1 MSLLYHCFSFHIL
14 FGFLSSFYSR
24 FCKYMSTVFV
34 VNVIIVVIIGLYYN
48 TLRDDNCIT
57 HTLSLKLQLF
67 QVSLLLMTLLGNYHQ
82 ESRQEQ
88 PHLSTTSS
96 TSLHASPPTDF
107 TFFHHAKM
115 KEYVCSV

>member
-1 MSLLYHCFSFHIL
+1 
-14 FGFLSSFYSR
+14 
-24 FCKYMSTVFV
+24 MSTVFV

-67 QVSLLLMTLLGNYHQ
+67 QVSLPADDLVETITKG
-82 ESRQEQ
+82 QEQ

-96 TSLHASPPTDF
+96 YQLASLTLL
-107 TFFHHAKM
+107 TYFFIMLK
-115 KEYVCSV
+115 